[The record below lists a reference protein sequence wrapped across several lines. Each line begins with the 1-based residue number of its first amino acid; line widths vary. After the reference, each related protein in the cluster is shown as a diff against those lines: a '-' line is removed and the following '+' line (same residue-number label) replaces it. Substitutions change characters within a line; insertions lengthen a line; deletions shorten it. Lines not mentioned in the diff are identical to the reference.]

1 MLVELWNTKPTQ
13 TFKNFEQRL
22 WTFEVRTQVWDPA
35 FGFSHRPVAALVNIR
50 EISVRGKYVPISKTM
65 RQRQL
70 TTALCFLCQ
79 CVL

>member
-1 MLVELWNTKPTQ
+1 MLVELWNTKPSQ

-50 EISVRGKYVPISKTM
+50 EISVGGKSVPSA
-65 RQRQL
+65 RL
-70 TTALCFLCQ
+70 LDNDN
-79 CVL
+79 